1 MSGIEVSGLVL
12 CHEALT
18 DSETRQIFKNSLVE
32 SSSYS
37 YPLFDPSIYC
47 DKSKLTIPFD
57 SDECQSEELCGGKGA
72 SLGFLTTLMQQ
83 SHVNFVV
90 PVGFVLT
97 STAFLLQ
104 LKRHQQLDEAILALE
119 NIGYHRVTGSL
130 AEACATVCDLF
141 KSTEINGEIAAAVE
155 SDFAKLKNQFGNS
168 FRVAIRSS
176 AIGEDGTESS
186 SAGQN
191 ATYLGV
197 SDIRQ
202 TLRAIR
208 DCWASLFTVQSVSYR
223 LQSIQP
229 IRGQM
234 AVVVQTMV
242 PSEAAGVLFTHLP
255 LNNDPTKLLITGNFG
270 LGEVSQMRL
279 SIS

>member
-1 MSGIEVSGLVL
+1 M
-12 CHEALT
+12 T
-18 DSETRQIFKNSLVE
+18 DSETRPLFKNNLIE

-37 YPLFDPSIYC
+37 YPLFDPSIHC
-47 DKSKLTIPFD
+47 DKSILTIPFD
-57 SDECQSEELCGGKGA
+57 SDECQNEELCGGKGA
-72 SLGFLTTLMQQ
+72 SLGFLTTLVRQ
-83 SHVNFVV
+83 SNVYFEV
-90 PVGFVLT
+90 PGGFVLT
-97 STAFLLQ
+97 SAAFLLQ
-104 LKRHQQLDEAILALE
+104 LKRHQQLDEAISALE
-119 NIGYHRVTGSL
+119 NIGYRRVAGSL
-130 AEACATVCDLF
+130 TEACATVCDLF
-141 KSTEINGEIAAAVE
+141 KSTEIDGEIAAAVE
-155 SDFAKLKNQFGNS
+155 SDFATLKKQFGNS

-197 SDIRQ
+197 SDIGQ
-202 TLRAIR
+202 ALIAIR

-229 IRGQM
+229 IRTQM

-255 LNNDPTKLLITGNFG
+255 LNNDPNKLLITGNFG
-270 LGEVSQMRL
+270 LGEVSQMLYHINLER
-279 SIS
+279 SFS